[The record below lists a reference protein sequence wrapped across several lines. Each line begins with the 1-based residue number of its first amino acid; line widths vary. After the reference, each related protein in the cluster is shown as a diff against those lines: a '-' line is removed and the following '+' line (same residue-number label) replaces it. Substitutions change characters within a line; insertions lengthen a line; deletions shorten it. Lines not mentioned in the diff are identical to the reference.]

1 MASKGQKFINHTEKE
16 KNEILNRYISGES
29 GYQLVKKYGIPVGTI
44 KTWKTKVDHPELCT
58 GNKRGRPKDLQG
70 TTREKVTFINLYR
83 DNYKLYNMCAVL
95 EISTKTYYKYRNKED
110 PDYYDYLI
118 IKEIFDD
125 SKGTY
130 GYRRIGEG
138 LKIKYEVVMNGKK
151 VLRIMKKYNLMAT
164 YVRKAKKKNKNER
177 IEENVKPNL
186 LKRNFTTDAPNK
198 VWDTDVTYL
207 IFKGARAYLSTIIDL
222 YDRKVVAYKISKH
235 NDNKLVID
243 TLNEAISKRKDVH
256 GLILHSDQGFQYT
269 SYEYKAIC
277 ESNGI
282 QISMAR
288 KGTPIDDSPIE
299 SWHSLLKKETLYN
312 NNITSLENYIEL
324 VEEWIEFYN
333 NSRLKNKKATK
344 KKIYTKNN
352 K

>member
-1 MASKGQKFINHTEKE
+1 
-16 KNEILNRYISGES
+16 
-29 GYQLVKKYGIPVGTI
+29 
-44 KTWKTKVDHPELCT
+44 
-58 GNKRGRPKDLQG
+58 
-70 TTREKVTFINLYR
+70 
-83 DNYKLYNMCAVL
+83 MCAVL
-95 EISTKTYYKYRNKED
+95 EISPKTYYKYRNKED
-110 PDYYDYLI
+110 PDYYDYLV

-130 GYRRIGEG
+130 GYRRIVEG
-138 LKIKYEVVMNGKK
+138 LKRKYGVIMNGKK
-151 VLRIMKKYNLMAT
+151 VLRIMKRYNLMPN
-164 YVRKAKKKNKNER
+164 YIRRAKKKNKNEK
-177 IEENVKPNL
+177 IEDNVKPDL
-186 LKRNFTTDAPNK
+186 LKRNFNTDKPNK

-207 IFKGARAYLSTIIDL
+207 IYKGARAYLSTIIDL
-222 YDRKVVAYKISKH
+222 YDRKVVAYKISKY
-235 NDNKLVID
+235 NDNKLVMD
-243 TLNEAISKRKDVH
+243 TLNKAISKRKDVH

-312 NNITSLENYIEL
+312 YNITSLEEYITL
-324 VEEWIEFYN
+324 VKEWIEFYN
-333 NSRLKNKKATK
+333 TKRLKGKKN
-344 KKIYTKNN
+344 YSNNN